1 MITYRYTNTDNF
13 MRLAKYIVGFFIMYG
28 ITIHYIVNERE
39 SKNFHMFIAA
49 GLIVMCCLVSMPVLK
64 MVLKVFFENISVNEN
79 EIVYSFLFSK
89 IVMPWKRVQYFIRLP
104 SRGFFAGLIIYYE
117 MGDFKKKIR
126 FESTITNRDEL
137 IKYIQNHVGK
147 LRKVRK
153 TFR

>member
-1 MITYRYTNTDNF
+1 MITYRYTNKDNF
-13 MRLAKYIVGFFIMYG
+13 LRLAKYVVGFLIMYG

-39 SKNFHMFIAA
+39 SKYFHMAIAA

-64 MVLKVFFENISVNEN
+64 MVLKVFFEKVSVSEN
-79 EIVYSFLFSK
+79 EIIHYYTFRKTV
-89 IVMPWKRVQYFIRLP
+89 IPWKRVQYFIRLP

-126 FESTITNRDEL
+126 FESTISDRDQL
-137 IKYIQNHVGK
+137 IKYIQSHVGK